1 MNLPKKVLD
10 IVPYFHNYR
19 NMETKAAIRVLGALA
34 QESRL
39 EIFRLL
45 VTAGPQGLAAGRV
58 GEILGLAPATLSFHL
73 KELANAGLVASRQE
87 ARFIFYSADYERM
100 AALLAY
106 LTQNCC
112 QGMPANCVT
121 TVETALVQCCGT
133 APERKSK
140 RRRL

>member
-1 MNLPKKVLD
+1 
-10 IVPYFHNYR
+10 
-19 NMETKAAIRVLGALA
+19 METKDAIKVLGALA

-58 GEILGLAPATLSFHL
+58 GEILDLAPATLSFHL
-73 KELANAGLVASRQE
+73 KELANAGLVTARQE
-87 ARFIFYSADYERM
+87 ARFIFYSVDYERI
-100 AALLAY
+100 AGLLAY

-112 QGMPANCVT
+112 QGMPAACVT
-121 TVETALVQCCGT
+121 TVETALVQCCNP

-140 RRRL
+140 RRTS

>member
-1 MNLPKKVLD
+1 
-10 IVPYFHNYR
+10 
-19 NMETKAAIRVLGALA
+19 METKDAIRVLGALA

-45 VTAGPQGLAAGRV
+45 VTAGPQGLAAGRI
-58 GEILGLAPATLSFHL
+58 GEMLELAPATLSFHL

-100 AALLAY
+100 AGILAY

-140 RRRL
+140 RRKS